1 MDGSSSSRDRSILVD
16 MTPHVRVQQLM
27 RDGCANHAAGRIAD
41 AAILYLKAL
50 TIDTR
55 NDGARHLFDVAA
67 GQLGL
72 RLAERQSGDLG

>member
-1 MDGSSSSRDRSILVD
+1 
-16 MTPHVRVQQLM
+16 MTPNGRVQQLM
-27 RDGCANHAAGRIAD
+27 RDGCAHHAAGRITD

-50 TIDTR
+50 TIDVR